1 MITHSNPVTEL
12 LHYPLAQ
19 AIFGR
24 RSRRFGL
31 GMEIP
36 SGPMAFKSRSE
47 PVPLSELEQAILV
60 AAGTG
65 VTGWNFGVPVGPRQP
80 DAHGHFAQRL
90 TGRTM
95 PTASGIGTPVLFYTD
110 DNGTYLTNTRD
121 LQPTRIRE
129 LYEIEDDAERI
140 IAVCREST
148 VKLSDKRL
156 DLPAL
161 PGHMLE
167 VNLWWGNSPGSTL
180 FMPVGD
186 ASEQF
191 LGVLS
196 LVVGTG
202 YVVMDDELKQPAGNL
217 APFIRSGLLDE
228 KKVNALSVLQQTAY
242 EANCAE
248 LSFMAHNIVLTM
260 QGMGLGGLF
269 YVGLNRFSALGALAN
284 SGIEGLGFTF
294 VKDERWS
301 VPNPVGL
308 DGVYEALCPPYYPN
322 MRAAVEEYVKRK
334 FGPGGTYD
342 PATPG
347 PWRDSAKVKRSVT
360 PYSDEFVDCLTEI
373 ADYVYNKH
381 GKFPGT
387 FTTMVLPGYVQAQHI
402 DTEYYDTH
410 FQPGAYLDSHATHMA
425 RWHDESAG

>member
-1 MITHSNPVTEL
+1 
-12 LHYPLAQ
+12 LAQ

-24 RSRRFGL
+24 RSRRFAL

-47 PVPLSELEQAILV
+47 PVPLSELEQSILV
-60 AAGTG
+60 TAATG
-65 VTGWNFGVPVGPRQP
+65 VSGWNFGVPFERRKPTE
-80 DAHGHFAQRL
+80 HGHFAQRL

-95 PTASGIGTPVLFYTD
+95 PTASGIGTPALFYTD
-110 DNGTYLTNTRD
+110 DNGTYVTNTRD
-121 LQPTRIRE
+121 VQPTKMRE
-129 LYEIEDDAERI
+129 LESIENDAERV
-140 IAVCREST
+140 IAICRENT

-156 DLPAL
+156 DLPQL
-161 PGHMLE
+161 PGHMLD
-167 VNLWWGNSPGSTL
+167 VNVWWGNAPGSTL
-180 FMPVGD
+180 FMPMGD

-228 KKVNALSVLQQTAY
+228 KKVNLLSVLQQTAY

-269 YVGLNRFSALGALAN
+269 YVGLNRFSILGALAN
-284 SGIEGLGFTF
+284 NGINGLGFDF
-294 VKDERWS
+294 VRDERWS

-308 DGVYEALCPPYYPN
+308 KGVYEALCPPYYPT
-322 MRAAVEEYVKRK
+322 MRAAVEEYVRRK

-342 PATPG
+342 PSTPG
-347 PWRDSAKVKRSVT
+347 PWKDSAKVKGSVS

-373 ADYVYNKH
+373 AEYVYNKH

-402 DTEYYDTH
+402 DTEYYDTY
-410 FQPGAYLDSHATHMA
+410 FQPGAYLETHANHMA
-425 RWHDESAG
+425 RWHDNTSE